1 LTLPDAIDPLTL
13 ALALRRSI
21 LRTARRLRQET
32 QAQDVSENDLMLLGQ
47 IGRNPGVGVSGL
59 AELEGTTQPTISTQ
73 VKRLEAAG
81 FVARAADLEDARR
94 SGLSLTALGAKR
106 LDAIRRRRTDW
117 LAKRLAALS
126 PEERAH
132 LAEAATA
139 LQHLAD
145 TP

>member
-1 LTLPDAIDPLTL
+1 LPEPIDPLTL

-32 QAQDVSENDLMLLGQ
+32 LAQDVSENDLMLLGQ
-47 IGRNPGVGVSGL
+47 ISRNPGVGVSGL

-73 VKRLEAAG
+73 VKRLETAG
-81 FVARAADLEDARR
+81 FVARAADPEDARR

-117 LAKRLAALS
+117 LAKRLSALS
-126 PEERAH
+126 PEERAR
-132 LAEAATA
+132 LAEAAAA
-139 LQHLAD
+139 LQRLAD
-145 TP
+145 AP